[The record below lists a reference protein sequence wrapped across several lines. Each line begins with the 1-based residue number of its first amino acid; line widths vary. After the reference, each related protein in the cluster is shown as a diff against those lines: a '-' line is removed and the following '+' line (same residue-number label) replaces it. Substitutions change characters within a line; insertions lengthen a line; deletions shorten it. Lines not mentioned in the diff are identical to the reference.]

1 MVVRK
6 EQLMISVMG
15 PSTTCRESLNTL
27 ALILSGP
34 RALFSG
40 NDKMTRLMT
49 PQLTGLKLKQSA
61 VDNAGSRGEEFQ

>member
-27 ALILSGP
+27 ALIVDHFRQGP
-34 RALFSG
+34 RATLVTLNLLICVF
-40 NDKMTRLMT
+40 
-49 PQLTGLKLKQSA
+49 
-61 VDNAGSRGEEFQ
+61 FQRR